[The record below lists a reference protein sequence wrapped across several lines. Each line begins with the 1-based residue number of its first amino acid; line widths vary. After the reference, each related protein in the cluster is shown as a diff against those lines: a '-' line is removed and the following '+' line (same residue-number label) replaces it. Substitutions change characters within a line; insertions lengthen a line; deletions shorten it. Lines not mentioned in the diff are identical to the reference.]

1 MAWWAVL
8 GLGLG
13 FMMLSG
19 LVWVRHDS
27 GAGTAVAKAREPAAP
42 VAVVAE
48 AEGQPENPASVEQ
61 QSQQPGKASASGV
74 VVDDGAS
81 AVAPLMQALADAAA
95 QRRQALIAYQAQ
107 IGAAGL
113 GDALTPTSLAG
124 TSGRKGARQSLA
136 RLESAL
142 DALIR
147 QDNEVQSQLA
157 GAVDEWLRA
166 APRWGDAARR
176 KALVDAAGSGA
187 ATMSEFFKVE
197 RDIVAQVEGMLSYF
211 DKIGK
216 SVSVEGTGQ
225 QQELVFRKADDLAFY
240 RSTLVQLGQLGQREQ
255 ALLAQAQQAG
265 ATHTKEVSELLAS
278 AGTAGP

>member
-240 RSTLVQLGQLGQREQ
+240 RSTLVQLDQLGQREQ